1 MDFFSLNINK
11 SPGYDEVSF
20 NVIQNR
26 FGVLNKPLLNRFNLS
41 IEKGI
46 SPPII

>member
-46 SPPII
+46 PPPII